1 MIIFP
6 AMDIKD
12 GKCVR
17 LYKGDFNTSQIVGEN
32 PVDTAAK
39 FVQEG
44 AEYIHMVDLDGA
56 LNGETTNIKVIKQ
69 VLKEINIPLELGG
82 GIRDMNSVETLF
94 DIGVTR
100 LILGTAALKN
110 PGFLRE
116 AIKRYGDSIAVGIDA
131 KDGFVALDGW
141 INISKVDYIDFAKI
155 MEDIGVKTIIFTDV
169 SRDGTLTGPNL
180 KQTLKLKKAVKCDV
194 IAAGG
199 VKDLEDIKLLKKEN
213 FYGVIIGKAI
223 YSESIK
229 LSTAIDIG
237 KE

>member
-1 MIIFP
+1 VIIFP